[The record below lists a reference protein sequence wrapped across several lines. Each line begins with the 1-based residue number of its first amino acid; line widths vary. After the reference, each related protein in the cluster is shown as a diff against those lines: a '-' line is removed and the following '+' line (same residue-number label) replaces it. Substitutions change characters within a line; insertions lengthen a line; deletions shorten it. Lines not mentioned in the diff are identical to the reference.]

1 MSALRSG
8 PAPVLSSC
16 AIVALTALAGCSSTG
31 ANYTAQ
37 DVPVA
42 PRVAQS
48 AVVVEDDGLP
58 AQSPPPARINR
69 APDNPDEPFSK
80 NYGGGNPAVLGIGK
94 PGGGTPADH
103 VPREPADTARAFPR
117 KVASAAQ
124 DE

>member
-31 ANYTAQ
+31 SNYTAQ

-48 AVVVEDDGLP
+48 AVVEDDGLP
-58 AQSPPPARINR
+58 AQAPPPVRIR
-69 APDNPDEPFSK
+69 TAPDNPDEPFSK

-94 PGGGTPADH
+94 PGGDAPASDHAPQQPADS
-103 VPREPADTARAFPR
+103 PRFPR
-117 KVASAAQ
+117 KVASVAQ